1 LDSLK
6 ILAALHPENRIQA
19 VRFKYSF
26 SAFLLS
32 GGSGK
37 RIRRW
42 ISRKGHKGGTQFMS
56 AMIPVL
62 VIVVAVVVGIII
74 GFILKQSIAAKELK
88 SSKNLMAR
96 MAEEAKKEAETIK
109 KEAVLQAK
117 ENLLKMKAEFDSEAK
132 ERRNDFD
139 AREKRVRTKE
149 ENLDKKADALA
160 QKESSMEG
168 REKSLTSKEA
178 SLEEKRRKL
187 DASLHEQQEK
197 LEKIAGM
204 SSDEAKKL
212 LVQSLEAEAKQDA
225 AVIVRKIEDEAK
237 LTADKKAQEIV
248 AYAIQRYAG
257 DVVAEKTV
265 SAVNLPSEEMKG
277 RIIGREGRNIRAIE
291 AATGID
297 LIIDDTPEA
306 VVLSS
311 FDPVRREV
319 ARISLER
326 LIQDGRIHPGRI
338 EDIVKKVRTEVE
350 QIIRETGEK
359 ASFDVGVHD
368 IHPEIIT
375 LLGSLKYRTS
385 YSQNVLQHSIDV
397 AYLTGIMASELKYN
411 VREAK
416 RAGLLHDIGKAID
429 HKVEGTHAAIG
440 ADFAKRFGENPR
452 IVQAIATHHDDGR
465 NNTLLGV
472 LVQAADT
479 LSAARPGARR
489 EMLETYV
496 KRLEGLEKIANSFN
510 GVDKCFAIQAGRE
523 IRILVENEKI
533 SENDATMLCKD
544 IVKKIETELT
554 YPGQIKVTVIRETRV
569 SDFAK

>member
-1 LDSLK
+1 MFD
-6 ILAALHPENRIQA
+6 AG
-19 VRFKYSF
+19 F
-26 SAFLLS
+26 
-32 GGSGK
+32 
-37 RIRRW
+37 
-42 ISRKGHKGGTQFMS
+42 IS
-56 AMIPVL
+56 VL
-62 VIVVAVVVGIII
+62 VLVVAVVSGIVI
-74 GFILKQSIAAKELK
+74 GFILKQSIAAKEIR
-88 SSKNLMAR
+88 SSKTLMAR

-117 ENLLKMKAEFDSEAK
+117 ENLLKVKAEFDAEAK
-132 ERRNDFD
+132 ERRNDLE
-139 AREKRVRTKE
+139 AREKRIRSKE
-149 ENLDKKADALA
+149 ENLDKKTDALA

-168 REKSLTSKEA
+168 REKSLAGKEQ
-178 SLEEKRRKL
+178 SLEDKRRKL
-187 DASLHEQQEK
+187 DAALLEQQEK
-197 LEKIAGM
+197 LEKIAGI
-204 SSDEAKKL
+204 SPEEAKKFL
-212 LVQSLEAEAKQDA
+212 IQSMEAEAKRDA
-225 AVIVRKIEDEAK
+225 AALVRKIEDDAK
-237 LTADKKAQEIV
+237 LTADRKAQEVI

-265 SAVNLPSEEMKG
+265 STVSLPSEEMKG

-338 EDIVKKVRTEVE
+338 EEIVKKVRTEVE

-359 ASFDVGVHD
+359 ASFDAGVHD
-368 IHPEIIT
+368 IHPEIIN
-375 LLGSLKYRTS
+375 LLGALKYRTS

-397 AYLTGIMASELKYN
+397 AYLTGIMASELKMN

-440 ADFAKRFGENPR
+440 ADYAKRFGENPR

-533 SENDATMLCKD
+533 SENDATMLCRD
-544 IVKKIETELT
+544 IVKKIEEELT

>member
-1 LDSLK
+1 MLNGSL
-6 ILAALHPENRIQA
+6 L
-19 VRFKYSF
+19 
-26 SAFLLS
+26 
-32 GGSGK
+32 
-37 RIRRW
+37 
-42 ISRKGHKGGTQFMS
+42 
-56 AMIPVL
+56 VL
-62 VIVVAVVVGIII
+62 VII
-74 GFILKQSIAAKELK
+74 GAILAGAFGGYILKQMSSAKK
-88 SSKNLMAR
+88 IRSSESLSAR
-96 MAEEAKKEAETIK
+96 IIEEAKKESETIK
-109 KEAVLQAK
+109 KEAILQAK
-117 ENLLKMKAEFDSEAK
+117 ENLLKMKGDFDRETK
-132 ERRNDFD
+132 ERRNELDGL
-139 AREKRVRTKE
+139 EKKIRSKE
-149 ENLDKKADALA
+149 ENLDKRIDLLE
-160 QKESSMEG
+160 QKELNIES
-168 REKSLTSKEA
+168 REKTIISRESA
-178 SLEEKRRKL
+178 IEEKHRKL
-187 DASLHEQQEK
+187 DAVMEEQKNK
-197 LEKIAGM
+197 LENIAGM
-204 SSDEAKKL
+204 SAEEARNILIQSIESDAKR
-212 LVQSLEAEAKQDA
+212 DA
-225 AVIVRKIEDEAK
+225 AATVRKIEEEAK
-237 LTADKKAQEIV
+237 LTGDRKAREII
-248 AYAIQRYAG
+248 AYSIQRYAG
-257 DVVAEKTV
+257 DYVAEHTV
-265 SAVNLPSEEMKG
+265 SVVNLPSEEMKG

-297 LIIDDTPEA
+297 LIVDDTPEA

-311 FDPVRREV
+311 FDPVRREI

-338 EDIVKKVRTEVE
+338 EEIVKKVRVEVE

-397 AYLTGIMASELKYN
+397 AYLTGLMASELKMN
-411 VREAK
+411 VKEAK

-429 HKVEGTHAAIG
+429 HKIEGPHAAIG

-452 IVQAIATHHDDGR
+452 IIQAIASHHDDGR

-496 KRLEGLEKIANSFN
+496 KRLEELEKIAHSFS
-510 GVDKCFAIQAGRE
+510 GVDKCYAIQAGRE

-533 SENDATMLCKD
+533 SDNDTVMLCND
-544 IVKKIETELT
+544 IIKKIESELS

-569 SDFAK
+569 SNFAK

>member
-1 LDSLK
+1 MFN
-6 ILAALHPENRIQA
+6 A
-19 VRFKYSF
+19 SF
-26 SAFLLS
+26 LS
-32 GGSGK
+32 
-37 RIRRW
+37 
-42 ISRKGHKGGTQFMS
+42 
-56 AMIPVL
+56 VL
-62 VIVVAVVVGIII
+62 VLVVAVVAGIII
-74 GFILKQSIAAKELK
+74 GFILKTVLAARELR
-88 SSKNLMAR
+88 SSKSLMAR

-109 KEAVLQAK
+109 KEAILQAK
-117 ENLLKMKAEFDSEAK
+117 ENLLKMKAEFDSESK
-132 ERRNDFD
+132 ERRSDFD
-139 AREKRVRTKE
+139 GREKRIRTKE

-160 QKESSMEG
+160 QKESSIEG
-168 REKSLTSKEA
+168 REKSLTNKEA
-178 SLEEKRRKL
+178 LIEEKRRKL
-187 DASLHEQQEK
+187 DAAFEEQQEK
-197 LEKIAGM
+197 LEKVAGM
-204 SSDEAKKL
+204 SSEEAKNILIQAMESAAKL
-212 LVQSLEAEAKQDA
+212 DA
-225 AVIVRKIEDEAK
+225 AALVRKIEDEAK
-237 LTADKKAQEIV
+237 LTADKKAQDIV

-319 ARISLER
+319 ARLSLER

-338 EDIVKKVRTEVE
+338 EEIVKKVKVEVD
-350 QIIRETGEK
+350 QIVRETGEK

-397 AYLTGIMASELKYN
+397 AYLAGIMASELKVN
-411 VREAK
+411 IKEAK

-440 ADFAKRFGENPR
+440 ADYAKRFGENPR

-496 KRLEGLEKIANSFN
+496 KRLEGLEKIATSFN

-544 IVKKIETELT
+544 IVKKIENELT